1 MINSTAL
8 FRLFDSDQSGS
19 ISFPEIVTGLS
30 QLCGQSADDRLRL
43 LFGMYDQDGDGYVTK
58 REMIDMVASL
68 QSLHYDQGAAGGTS
82 SQAMPLPGGMDV
94 QQFVDSIFQH
104 AIENPS
110 TPVFAKKRSGSE
122 PTVPATATA
131 TATASTIASITPSV
145 STAASAS
152 AFASASASASAA
164 SEGKEGQRGVSM
176 RVTSTQ
182 AMRVSSVLCDR
193 LSFRNW
199 ERAVRA
205 FPFLTSCFDASNFA
219 LSDTKEMHLL
229 KPPQWVSDSA
239 RPVCSRPECARPFTV
254 VRRRHHCRHCGE
266 VFCARCSDY
275 RIGIPQFEMDKP
287 VRVCETCLIHL
298 KEVLC
303 ERAGYMWKR
312 GAINSTS
319 WKRRWFVLQDSTL
332 EYYMTHTQMELR
344 GTIELERDCVVLK
357 AGGTPRANGAKGAK
371 GAKAG
376 AGSGGGSGGS
386 GGSGS
391 LSLEF
396 DLRATGG
403 RMYHLR
409 AGSASQLESWLKAID
424 KTYKVAVAF
433 RRKQSTQKST
443 SSGSL
448 LGGGAGSAGGAGGAG
463 GVRGA
468 GGGS

>member
-30 QLCGQSADDRLRL
+30 QLSGQSADDRLRL

-58 REMIDMVASL
+58 GEMIDMVASL
-68 QSLHYDQGAAGGTS
+68 QSLHYDQGAAGTS

-122 PTVPATATA
+122 PTIPATATA
-131 TATASTIASITPSV
+131 AATATASALTIASTTASV

-152 AFASASASASAA
+152 ASASASDNPASDFASAA
-164 SEGKEGQRGVSM
+164 PEGKEGQRGVSM
-176 RVTSTQ
+176 RVTSMQ
-182 AMRVSSVLCDR
+182 VMRVSSVRCDR

-229 KPPQWVSDSA
+229 KPPQWVPDTA

-287 VRVCETCLIHL
+287 VRVCEACLIHL

-303 ERAGYMWKR
+303 ERAGYMWK
-312 GAINSTS
+312 
-319 WKRRWFVLQDSTL
+319 
-332 EYYMTHTQMELR
+332 
-344 GTIELERDCVVLK
+344 
-357 AGGTPRANGAKGAK
+357 
-371 GAKAG
+371 
-376 AGSGGGSGGS
+376 
-386 GGSGS
+386 
-391 LSLEF
+391 
-396 DLRATGG
+396 
-403 RMYHLR
+403 
-409 AGSASQLESWLKAID
+409 
-424 KTYKVAVAF
+424 
-433 RRKQSTQKST
+433 
-443 SSGSL
+443 
-448 LGGGAGSAGGAGGAG
+448 
-463 GVRGA
+463 VRQYDTK
-468 GGGS
+468 